1 MLLDISQAVTQRS
14 AVFPGDVAFSCGWT
28 ATKQA
33 GAPVNVGC
41 IGGTPHVGTHVDA
54 PFHYDDDGV
63 RIGGLDL
70 ASFVGPCIV
79 VDAIGHAVL
88 DIDLVR
94 GLDLARAP
102 RVLFRTQRRDD
113 PEVFVGE
120 FPVLTSETLLH
131 LARNKVCL
139 VGIDAPSF
147 DTVDSKD
154 LAVHHALGRAG
165 IVNVE
170 NLALSRTSPGTYEFL
185 GAPVAWRD
193 LDAAPLRAILRR

>member
-1 MLLDISQAVTQRS
+1 MLLDISQPVTERS

-28 ATKQA
+28 ATKSG

-41 IGGTPHVGTHVDA
+41 VRGTPHVGTHVDA
-54 PFHYDDDGV
+54 PFHFDDAGARV
-63 RIGGLDL
+63 GGLDL
-70 ASFVGPCIV
+70 ASFVGPCVV
-79 VDAIGHAVL
+79 VDAVGRASL
-88 DIDLVR
+88 DVDLLR

-113 PEVFVGE
+113 PETFVAD
-120 FPVLTSETLLH
+120 FPVLTPDAVAH

-147 DTVDSKD
+147 DAVDSKE
-154 LAVHHALGRAG
+154 LAIHHALGRAG

-170 NLALSRTSPGTYEFL
+170 NLALSRTDPGTYEFL